1 MTTSLRSVVRITRGR
16 ATSDGAGVRLTR
28 VLGHGTD
35 AGILDPFLMLDEFGS
50 EKGADYVGGFPDHP
64 HRGME
69 TVTIMFD
76 GRMRHGDNKGN
87 GGVIGPG
94 GVQWMTAGRGIVH
107 SEMPE
112 QEDGLLRGL
121 QLWVNLPR
129 ADKMA
134 APGYQNLEAADIP
147 EVALPGG
154 GKVRVIA
161 GAFDGTAGAAGGIA
175 ADPLL
180 LDLHLSAG
188 EAVEVPV
195 HAGNT
200 AFAYVADGVVDLAGT
215 PVAAGGLA
223 VLGDGEA
230 VRVQAQAAGTRLLL
244 AAARPLNEPIAWY
257 GPFVM
262 NTQEEIKQ
270 AVRDYQAGR
279 F

>member
-1 MTTSLRSVVRITRGR
+1 MSTLRPVISTARGR

-28 VLGHGTD
+28 VLGHGTE

-50 EKGADYVGGFPDHP
+50 VKGADYVGGFPDHP

-129 ADKMA
+129 AQKMA
-134 APGYQNLEAADIP
+134 TPGYQNLEAEDIP
-147 EVALPGG
+147 EAPLPGG
-154 GKVRVIA
+154 GRVRVIA
-161 GAFDGTAGAAGGIA
+161 GRFAGVAGAAGGIA

-180 LDLHLSAG
+180 LDVHLGQG
-188 EAVEVPV
+188 ENVEVAVPEG
-195 HAGNT
+195 HT
-200 AFAYVADGVVDLAGT
+200 AFAYIADGAVRLGGQDLAAGT
-215 PVAAGGLA
+215 LA
-223 VLGDGEA
+223 VLGDGDVVA
-230 VRVQAQAAGTRLLL
+230 VEGTTTSRLLI
-244 AAARPLNEPIAWY
+244 AAARPLNEPIAWH

-262 NTQEEIKQ
+262 NTQEEIRQ
-270 AVRDYQAGR
+270 AIRDYQEGR

>member
-1 MTTSLRSVVRITRGR
+1 MSTLRTVVSTARGR

-76 GRMRHGDNKGN
+76 GRMRHGDNKGH

-129 ADKMA
+129 ALKMS
-134 APGYQNLEAADIP
+134 APGYQNLDAADIP
-147 EVALPGG
+147 EAALPGG
-154 GKVRVIA
+154 GRVRVIA
-161 GAFDGTAGAAGGIA
+161 GQFGGVRGAAGGIA

-180 LDLHLSAG
+180 LDLHIGQG
-188 EAVEVPV
+188 EAAEVPV
-195 HAGNT
+195 PAGNT
-200 AFAYVADGVVDLAGT
+200 AFAYVADGAVTLGGVDYPAGT
-215 PVAAGGLA
+215 LV
-223 VLGDGEA
+223 VLGDGDA
-230 VRVQAQAAGTRLLL
+230 VALTGSAPGTRVLI
-244 AAARPLNEPIAWY
+244 AAARPLNEPIAWH

-262 NTQEEIKQ
+262 NTQEEIRQ

>member
-1 MTTSLRSVVRITRGR
+1 MSTLRTVVSTARGR

-28 VLGHGTD
+28 VLGHGTE

-76 GRMRHGDNKGN
+76 GRMRHGDNKGH

-129 ADKMA
+129 DLKMS
-134 APGYQNLEAADIP
+134 APGYQNLDAADIP
-147 EVALPGG
+147 EAALPGG
-154 GKVRVIA
+154 GRVRVIA
-161 GAFDGTAGAAGGIA
+161 GQFNGVRGAAGGIA

-180 LDLHLSAG
+180 LDVHVGQG
-188 EAVEVPV
+188 EGAEVPV
-195 HAGNT
+195 PMGNT
-200 AFAYVADGVVDLAGT
+200 AFAYVADGVVGVDGEGYPAGT
-215 PVAAGGLA
+215 LV
-223 VLGDGEA
+223 VLGDGDA
-230 VRVQAQAAGTRLLL
+230 VALVGGAPGTRVLI

>member
-1 MTTSLRSVVRITRGR
+1 MTTYRSVERTVRGR

-28 VLGHGTD
+28 VLGHGTE

-129 ADKMA
+129 ARKMSE
-134 APGYQNLEAADIP
+134 PGYQNLEAADIP

-154 GKVRVIA
+154 GKARVVA
-161 GAFDGTAGAAGGIA
+161 GAFGGVSGAAGGVA
-175 ADPLL
+175 VEPLL
-180 LDLHLSAG
+180 LDLHLGQG

-195 HAGNT
+195 PAGHT
-200 AFAYVADGVVDLAGT
+200 AFAYVADGSAVIGGQT
-215 PVAAGGLA
+215 VAAGALA
-223 VLGDGEA
+223 VLGDGDA
-230 VRVQAQAAGTRLLL
+230 VAVEGGLSATRLLL
-244 AAARPLNEPIAWY
+244 AAAAPLNEPIAWY

>member
-1 MTTSLRSVVRITRGR
+1 MTTSFRTVSRIARGR

-50 EKGADYVGGFPDHP
+50 ETGADYVGGFPDHP

-76 GRMRHGDNKGN
+76 GRMRHGDNKGH

-129 ADKMA
+129 ALKMSPPA
-134 APGYQNLEAADIP
+134 YQNVEPADIP

-154 GKVRVIA
+154 GRVRVIA
-161 GAFDGTAGAAGGIA
+161 GAFGGISGAAGGIA

-180 LDLHLSAG
+180 LDLHLGAG
-188 EAVEVPV
+188 EAVEVPIHV
-195 HAGNT
+195 GNT
-200 AFAYVADGVVDLAGT
+200 AFAYVADGAVEIAGT
-215 PVAAGGLA
+215 DVPSGGLA
-223 VLGDGEA
+223 VLEDGEA
-230 VRVQAQAAGTRLLL
+230 VAVRSLMAGTRLLL
-244 AAARPLNEPIAWY
+244 AAAKPLNEPIAWY

-270 AVRDYQAGR
+270 AVRDYQSGR

>member
-1 MTTSLRSVVRITRGR
+1 MTTSPRSVVRIARGR

-76 GRMRHGDNKGN
+76 GRMRHGDNKGH

-129 ADKMA
+129 ARKMA
-134 APGYQNLEAADIP
+134 EPGYQNLDAADIP

-154 GKVRVIA
+154 GRVRVIA
-161 GAFDGTAGAAGGIA
+161 GSFGGTAGAAGGIA

-180 LDLHLSAG
+180 LDLHLGAG
-188 EAVEVPV
+188 EAVDVPV
-195 HAGNT
+195 HTGNT
-200 AFAYVADGVVDLAGT
+200 AFAYVADGAADLGGT
-215 PVAAGGLA
+215 TVAAGGLA
-223 VLGDGEA
+223 VLGDGDGVA
-230 VRVQAQAAGTRLLL
+230 VTATAPGTRLLV
-244 AAARPLNEPIAWY
+244 AAATPLNEPIAWY

>member
-1 MTTSLRSVVRITRGR
+1 MSTLRPVVSTARGR

-28 VLGHGTD
+28 VLGHGTE

-50 EKGADYVGGFPDHP
+50 VKGADYVGGFPDHP

-129 ADKMA
+129 AQKMA
-134 APGYQNLEAADIP
+134 TPGYQNLEAEDIP
-147 EVALPGG
+147 EAPLPGG
-154 GKVRVIA
+154 GRVRVIA
-161 GAFDGTAGAAGGIA
+161 GRFDGVAGAAGGIA

-180 LDLHLSAG
+180 LDVHLGQG
-188 EAVEVPV
+188 ENVEVAVPQG
-195 HAGNT
+195 HT
-200 AFAYVADGVVDLAGT
+200 AFAYIADGAVRLGGRDLTAGT
-215 PVAAGGLA
+215 LA
-223 VLGDGEA
+223 VLGEGDA
-230 VRVQAQAAGTRLLL
+230 VAVEGSTSTRLLI
-244 AAARPLNEPIAWY
+244 AAARPLNEPIAWH

-262 NTQEEIKQ
+262 NTQEEIRQ
-270 AVRDYQAGR
+270 AIRDYQEGR